1 MIFVLGVVRRWLMNP
16 DRNLALVAG
25 SVGLISIVI
34 GIALLVATTA
44 VYFLGRNRMR
54 ASSDGFPASGQR

>member
-1 MIFVLGVVRRWLMNP
+1 VL
-16 DRNLALVAG
+16 
-25 SVGLISIVI
+25 

-54 ASSDGFPASGQR
+54 ASSEGFSSMSGQGS

>member
-1 MIFVLGVVRRWLMNP
+1 MT
-16 DRNLALVAG
+16 AVAG
-25 SVGLISIVI
+25 SVGLISILI

-54 ASSDGFPASGQR
+54 ASSDGFPASGQG